1 MNTAPI
7 IRTSPNFNGTMGTTS
22 TEPNPEVGQVIKMA
36 AAKELLKAA
45 PSASN
50 IQVKLITDLEGVD
63 PTSERAIYNHFG
75 FVEVEATATTC
86 AGNTIKLHGEYD
98 TNQWKLMFTEIER

>member
-7 IRTSPNFNGTMGTTS
+7 IRTSPNFNGTSGTTS

-50 IQVKLITDLEGVD
+50 IQVKLITDLDGVD
-63 PTSERAIYNHFG
+63 PTSQRAIYSRYG

-98 TNQWKLMFTEIER
+98 TNQWQLMFADIER